1 MTKKY
6 AIGYILTIVVIIL
19 KSNLAIKSHWQAYLP
34 TFLPTYLPKKERKKE
49 RKKENKTWRSK
60 VNNEDCSHRK
70 ERKGDCNPHHAS
82 PERIIFAFT
91 SSSS

>member
-6 AIGYILTIVVIIL
+6 AIGFILTIVVIIL
-19 KSNLAIKSHWQAYLP
+19 KSNLAIKSHWQA
-34 TFLPTYLPKKERKKE
+34 YLPKKERKKE

-60 VNNEDCSHRK
+60 VNNEYCSHRK

>member
-34 TFLPTYLPKKERKKE
+34 TFLPTYLRKKERKKE
-49 RKKENKTWRSK
+49 RKRIKLGAPKSIMSIVVIGKKGKVIVILIMHLPKE
-60 VNNEDCSHRK
+60 
-70 ERKGDCNPHHAS
+70 
-82 PERIIFAFT
+82 
-91 SSSS
+91 

>member
-6 AIGYILTIVVIIL
+6 AIGFILTIVVIIL

-34 TFLPTYLPKKERKKE
+34 TFLPTYLRKKE

-60 VNNEDCSHRK
+60 VNNEYCSHRK

-91 SSSS
+91 SSSSS